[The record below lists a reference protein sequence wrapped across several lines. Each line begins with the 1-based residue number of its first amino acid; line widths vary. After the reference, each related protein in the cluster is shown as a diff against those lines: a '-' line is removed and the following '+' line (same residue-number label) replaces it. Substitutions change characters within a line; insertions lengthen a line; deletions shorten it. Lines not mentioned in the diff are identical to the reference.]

1 MWHSF
6 KNFQN
11 SRKIVVVRDKNG
23 SRYQIRFDTGY
34 SKIEKST
41 ERLEG
46 GGIDTGW
53 QGGTQIEVSLRCLLA
68 GVCSTLDRLEHTMGW
83 LTGFELPVN
92 RFSRVRLAMTP
103 RRRLD
108 VVAGKNIRFRWC
120 SGGQSRRKNNQLEI
134 SNNISKF

>member
-68 GVCSTLDRLEHTMGW
+68 GVCSTLDRLEHTMGMAHGIRAPGESF
-83 LTGFELPVN
+83 LSSTFGNDTEKK
-92 RFSRVRLAMTP
+92 A
-103 RRRLD
+103 RRRRRQKYPVPLMQ
-108 VVAGKNIRFRWC
+108 RWAE
-120 SGGQSRRKNNQLEI
+120 SRK
-134 SNNISKF
+134 K